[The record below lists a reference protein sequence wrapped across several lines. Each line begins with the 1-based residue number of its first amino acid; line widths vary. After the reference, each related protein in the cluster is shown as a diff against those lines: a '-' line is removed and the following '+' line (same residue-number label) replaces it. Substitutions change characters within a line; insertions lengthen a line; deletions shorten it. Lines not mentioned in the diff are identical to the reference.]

1 MAEQGTKPSA
11 YDVAVVG
18 GGPAGLAAATRL
30 RQRGIERV
38 VVLERERHAGGIPRH
53 CGHPPFG
60 MREFKRCLS
69 GPRYAAALVERALSV
84 GAEIR
89 LQTTVVAANQGGH
102 LLLSTPDGLAEI
114 SAKRVILATGVRE
127 TPRSARFV
135 SGARPLGILTT
146 GALQAMVYLKQ
157 ALPFRRPLIVGS
169 ELVSFSAL
177 LTCRH
182 GGIKPVAMI
191 EQNAKTTAWATSR
204 ALPAILGVPLMM
216 NTHLLEIL
224 GKGRVSGVRL
234 RDGADIERAIE
245 CDGVL
250 FTGRFTPESSLI
262 RMGHLALD
270 PATGG
275 PIVDNFSRC
284 SDPAYF
290 AVGNL
295 LRPVETAGW
304 CWQEGRDLG
313 DFLFESLRGAE
324 PKAAPGIEVRC
335 TGPVIRFAVPQRIFP
350 GKGTKAM
357 GRLQLRFGER
367 AKGCLSVMQD
377 GKPLW
382 SRQITAL
389 PERRTLI
396 PLHALAVR
404 QDGGPIDIAF
414 ANTNPH

>member
-11 YDVAVVG
+11 CDLAVVG

-30 RQRGIERV
+30 RQRGVERV

-69 GPRYAAALVERALSV
+69 GPRYAAALVERALSAGV
-84 GAEIR
+84 EIR
-89 LQTTVVAANQGGH
+89 VQTTVAAANQGGH

-157 ALPFRRPLIVGS
+157 AVPFRRPIIVGS

-182 GGIKPVAMI
+182 GGIKPIAMI
-191 EQNAKTTAWATSR
+191 EQSAKTTAWAVSR

-216 NTHLLEIL
+216 NSDLLEIL
-224 GKGRVSGVRL
+224 GKDRVSAVRI
-234 RDGADIERAIE
+234 RDGAGTERVIA

-262 RMGHLALD
+262 RMWHLALD

-304 CWQEGRDLG
+304 CWREGRDLG
-313 DFLFESLRGAE
+313 DFLFQSLRGEE
-324 PKAAPGIEVRC
+324 PKAAPSIEVRC
-335 TGPVIRFAVPQRIFP
+335 TDPIIRFAVPQRIFP
-350 GKGTKAM
+350 GEGAKAM

-377 GKPLW
+377 GKTLW
-382 SRQITAL
+382 SRHITAL

-396 PLHALAVR
+396 PLDALAAR

-414 ANTNPH
+414 AKSPC